1 MNIIFLQTV
10 LAKVASE
17 TRPGVVHEIHMGEDG
32 NIYCTCEAW
41 KFQKRPVI
49 ERTCKHLQAFAKVA
63 NLPHGSQKTPKVAA
77 TVATDAC
84 AN

>member
-1 MNIIFLQTV
+1 MIFHQAV
-10 LAKVASE
+10 LATIPSE
-17 TRPGVVHEIHMGEDG
+17 TRPGVVHHIHLGEDG
-32 NIYCTCEAW
+32 NVWCDCEAW
-41 KFQKRPVI
+41 KFQKRPVT

-63 NLPHGSQKTPKVAA
+63 NLPHGSQKMIKVAA